1 MNRERLLSCLEGW
14 LFGFLLSFLP
24 LACLISA
31 FRLENAA
38 AVWLHWDQLALWC
51 AGLSL
56 AVSVCVT
63 FRLWYIPPV
72 LLLGLG
78 LWQWQLLAGS
88 LEALLAEIT
97 KYYHMAYG
105 FGILRWTSGSLPATD
120 VTPALCLVGTLC
132 ILALTRAVC
141 CRKSLFGAL
150 PVCLLPLCACLVVTD
165 TVPAT
170 PWLFALLAACVL
182 LVLTQTVR
190 RRTGEGAKLTA
201 MLVLPVLLG
210 VMLLFCL
217 IPRNG
222 YTGQDRAD
230 ALLSQLQQLTGM
242 ETDKEKGAATT
253 VSRQEDLAGMGI
265 RNNPHVPVMDVVV
278 SRPRTLYLRERGYDT
293 YDGKRWINTKHI
305 NISDWMNPDLVLD
318 SMSVTITTRNP
329 QPIQYVPYYGAYT
342 NMGGAE
348 GATGNPGRL
357 TTYSFRVLSLA
368 IPAGYTCES
377 QTLPDALYL
386 PEDVLEWAQPL
397 AQQLTASAAT
407 ADAKARQI
415 KAYVQNS
422 ARYDLRTDRMPGDK
436 TDFAKWFLYESDTGY
451 CVHYATAATVLLR
464 AAGVPAQYVTGYVVQ
479 AEEADQPTTVY
490 RDDAH
495 AWVEYYQPGV
505 GWQILDSTPEEY
517 LSDTVQSTEPSPT
530 EPDIEF
536 TRPSRPEVT
545 QPTETAPV
553 TEPVQRPNRPQAVQT
568 TEGDSART
576 LLWILIAVLGFVV
589 LVVGQWQLRLM
600 VYRRRLQKGS
610 PNVQAI
616 ALWSEAVRRGR
627 ALQLMLPSRLTELA
641 QKARFSQHTLTEEEL
656 GMFRSFLKGTETQA
670 RQKPLLRRL
679 WLRLFHAMY

>member
-1 MNRERLLSCLEGW
+1 MKRERLLSCLEGW
-14 LFGFLLSFLP
+14 LFGFLLSFFP

-31 FRLENAA
+31 FRLESASA
-38 AVWLHWDQLALWC
+38 LWLHWQPLALWC

-56 AVSVCVT
+56 AVSLCFT
-63 FRLWYIPPV
+63 FRLWYIPPL

-78 LWQWQLLAGS
+78 LWQWQVLERS
-88 LEALLAEIT
+88 LETLLAEIT
-97 KYYHMAYG
+97 KYYDMAYG
-105 FGILRWTSGSLPATD
+105 CGILRWTAGGLPATD
-120 VTPALCLVGTLC
+120 VTPALCLMGAVC
-132 ILALTRAVC
+132 ILAVTRAVC
-141 CRKSLFGAL
+141 RRKSLFGAL

-170 PWLFALLAACVL
+170 GWLFALLASCLL
-182 LVLTQTVR
+182 LVLTHTVR
-190 RRTGEGAKLTA
+190 RRTAEGAKLTA
-201 MLVLPVLLG
+201 MLAIPVLLG
-210 VMLLFCL
+210 ALLLFWL
-217 IPRNG
+217 VPRDS
-222 YTGQDRAD
+222 YAGQDRAD

-242 ETDKEKGAATT
+242 ETDNEKGAVIT

-265 RNNPHVPVMDVVV
+265 RNNPHVPVMEVVV

-305 NISDWMNPDLVLD
+305 NISDWMNPDFVLD
-318 SMSVTITTRNP
+318 NLSVTVTTRNP
-329 QPIQYVPYYGAYT
+329 QPIQYVPYYAAYT

-357 TTYSFRVLSLA
+357 TTYSFRVRSLA
-368 IPAGYTCES
+368 IPAGYTAES
-377 QTLPDALYL
+377 QALPDALYL
-386 PEDVLEWAQPL
+386 PEEVLEWAQPL
-397 AQQLTASAAT
+397 AQQLTAGADSADAT
-407 ADAKARQI
+407 ARLI

-464 AAGVPAQYVTGYVVQ
+464 ASGVPAQYVTGYVVQ

-517 LSDTVQSTEPSPT
+517 LSDTVQSTEPTAT

-553 TEPVQRPNRPQAVQT
+553 TEPVQRPNRPQGAQT
-568 TEGDSART
+568 AKEDSSQP
-576 LLWILIAVLGFVV
+576 LVWVLIALLGIF
-589 LVVGQWQLRLM
+589 LFVVGQWQLRL
-600 VYRRRLQKGS
+600 VLCRRRLQKGR
-610 PNVQAI
+610 PNVQAM
-616 ALWSEAVRRGR
+616 ALWAEAVRRGR
-627 ALQLMLPSRLTELA
+627 ALHLTLPSRLTELA
-641 QKARFSQHTLTEEEL
+641 QKARFSQHTLTAEEL
-656 GMFRSFLKGTETQA
+656 GIFRSFLKETETQA
-670 RQKPLLRRL
+670 RQQPLLRRL
-679 WLRLFHAMY
+679 WLRLFHAIY